1 MHYFLLGLAILCEIS
16 ATTMLKY
23 SEGLTKLYPSIG
35 CIGAYILCYFFF
47 GKAITKIH
55 LGIAYATW
63 CGVGIVVTT
72 LISYFVFKEK
82 LNVQAV
88 IGILCIT
95 VGCMILNL
103 KTE

>member
-1 MHYFLLGLAILCEIS
+1 MHYFLLGLAILCEIL

-95 VGCMILNL
+95 VGCVILNL

>member
-23 SEGLTKLYPSIG
+23 SEGLTKLYSSIG

-63 CGVGIVVTT
+63 CGVGIVATT

-95 VGCMILNL
+95 VGCVILNL